1 MTTRATSASLPKF
14 VTLSHELG
22 KQEGHSQIH
31 DSGAAFRFEAPM
43 MNLLHSMQELQIGGT
58 GAATPAAGKQIP

>member
-1 MTTRATSASLPKF
+1 
-14 VTLSHELG
+14 
-22 KQEGHSQIH
+22 
-31 DSGAAFRFEAPM
+31 M